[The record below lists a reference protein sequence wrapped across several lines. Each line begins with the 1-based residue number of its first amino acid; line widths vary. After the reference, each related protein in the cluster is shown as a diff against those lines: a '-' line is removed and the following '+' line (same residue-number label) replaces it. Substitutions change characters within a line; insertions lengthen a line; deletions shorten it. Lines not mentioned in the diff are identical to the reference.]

1 MNQKQNISSSLFSH
15 NSLKEEI
22 SQEHDIDSKL
32 QRRQINFSNEE
43 NFSKIKESAMTNEL
57 SLGQNYRDR
66 KFLQKRI
73 KQNIYIEVPQN
84 LKNKLTISTEL
95 FEQCQNMEIKISKF
109 SEILSAFNSQ
119 EINKKYLG
127 LVGIRKLL
135 LLPSPPI
142 QELLNVGIIQE
153 LIPLLDN
160 SPSEFQYEALWVLTM
175 FSSGSSDQ
183 VNMIVCKGLIPKI
196 VKFLDSQ
203 IEELKCQAIIIIGNL
218 ANDSGKIR
226 DLLIKEKSF
235 DKILTVLSSTN
246 QNILIKNCIW
256 AISCF
261 FKVKP
266 IPPYNLVKKSIKMIA
281 RAIVILPGD
290 TEFLTEAFFILSYI
304 TEHYK
309 DAVNDLFDL
318 DIIPNIIKY
327 LDIDVQYIQLSC
339 LRVIGNIASGNANQ
353 TQLLID
359 WKVFDYLK
367 KTIMNPKNMIRK
379 ESAWILSNIA
389 AGTQKQL
396 EMLISSNF
404 LPILE
409 HIIQIDELEIKKE
422 CIWAVCNMTS
432 VEKPEYMKKLLD
444 QNILRIICNCLKMN
458 DAKYL
463 AVSLEALGN
472 LLAFGKKNN
481 PEGHNPI
488 VIEFEKMGMCDILE
502 KLQFHPVEIV
512 YNKALRLLET
522 YFETQFMD

>member
-1 MNQKQNISSSLFSH
+1 MNQKENTSSLFSP
-15 NSLKEEI
+15 NSLNQEI
-22 SQEHDIDSKL
+22 TQENYIDSKF
-32 QRRQINFSNEE
+32 QKRQKSFYNDEE
-43 NFSKIKESAMTNEL
+43 NISIIKENAISNEL
-57 SLGQNYRDR
+57 SLGQNNRYR
-66 KFLQKRI
+66 KFLQKRL
-73 KQNIYIEVPQN
+73 KQNTYTEVPQN

-109 SEILSAFNSQ
+109 SEILSSFNSQ
-119 EINKKYLG
+119 EINKKYFG

-142 QELLNVGIIQE
+142 QELLNVGIIKE

-160 SPSEFQYEALWVLTM
+160 SPSEFQYETLWCLTM

-183 VNMIVCKGLIPKI
+183 VNMIVSKGLIPKI

-226 DLLIKEKSF
+226 DTLIKEKGF
-235 DKILTVLSSTN
+235 DKIITILSSTN
-246 QNILIKNCIW
+246 QNILIRNCTW

-261 FKVKP
+261 FKVRP

-281 RAIVILPGD
+281 RAIVILPRD
-290 TEFLTEAFFILSYI
+290 TEFLTEAFFMLSYI

-309 DAVNDLFDL
+309 EAVNDLFDL
-318 DIIPNIIKY
+318 DIIPNVIKC

-353 TQLLID
+353 TQKLID
-359 WKVFDYLK
+359 WNIFDYLK
-367 KTIMNPKNMIRK
+367 KTILNQKNMIRK
-379 ESAWILSNIA
+379 ESAWIISNIA
-389 AGTQKQL
+389 AGTQKQI
-396 EMLISSNF
+396 EMIISADF

-409 HIIQIDELEIKKE
+409 HVIQVDELEIKTE
-422 CIWAVCNMTS
+422 CIWAVCNLTS
-432 VEKPEYMKKLLD
+432 VEKPEFMKKLFE
-444 QNILRIICNCLKMN
+444 QNILGIICNCLKMDN
-458 DAKYL
+458 GKYL

-488 VIEFEKMGMCDILE
+488 VIEFEKMGMCEILE
-502 KLQFHPVEIV
+502 KLQFHPVEVV
-512 YNKALRLLET
+512 YNKALKLLET
-522 YFETQFMD
+522 YFETQFME